1 MTKGKKRQCQSDIAA
16 SFFPEYAPTLPSPS
30 RMKDL
35 SSDNF
40 GLLIAYLIPGFVTL
54 WGVRPLVKTVDTWL
68 ATTPESAPTVG
79 GFLYVTLAS
88 FAAGLIVS
96 AVRWAVI
103 DHLYHATGIPQPAW
117 DFRKF
122 PANLEAFQS
131 HVDDHYRYY
140 QFYAN
145 ALVALVFAYSTA
157 FLTAGRLPGGA
168 GWKDLAFLLIVVVLV
183 FGSRDALKKYYSR
196 TAALLP
202 PRSERR
208 AGAPTSG
215 DALS

>member
-1 MTKGKKRQCQSDIAA
+1 
-16 SFFPEYAPTLPSPS
+16 
-30 RMKDL
+30 MKDL

-54 WGVRPLVKTVDTWL
+54 WGARPLVKTVDTWL
-68 ATTPESAPTVG
+68 AASPDSAPTVG

-117 DFRKF
+117 DFRKL
-122 PANLEAFQS
+122 PANMEAFQS

-140 QFYAN
+140 QFYSN

-157 FLTAGRLPGGA
+157 FLTAGSLPGRG
-168 GWKDLAFLLIVVVLV
+168 GWKDLAFLLIAIVLV
-183 FGSRDALKKYYSR
+183 SGSRDALKKYYNR
-196 TAALLP
+196 TAVLLP
-202 PRSERR
+202 PPKSGRR
-208 AGAPTSG
+208 ANAPPSG
-215 DALS
+215 DALP